1 MKKNIFTVLLLC
13 LSYYYSFSQVGIG
26 TTTPTAELEIQ
37 TSDVGDPLLDIPA
50 LEINPQTT
58 NVPTGST
65 TGQISV
71 IGDKLY
77 MYDGTRNKWLSIE
90 TTKLHYGRGGN
101 RNNEVLRYVGD
112 FGNQNSSALM
122 PFDGTIVHITARARG
137 GLANKDF
144 SVEIR
149 NGNAIVGTATTYS
162 LASSEFIDTTT
173 NTNFS
178 AGDYIISRIANTPTT
193 ATVQDLI
200 VTIWVKW
207 RQ

>member
-1 MKKNIFTVLLLC
+1 MKNIAYLLMLW
-13 LSYYYSFSQVGIG
+13 LFSINYSFAQVGIG
-26 TTTPTAELEIQ
+26 TTNPTAELEIE
-37 TSDVGDPLLDIPA
+37 TSDVGNPLLDIPA
-50 LEINPQTT
+50 LEINPQVSH
-58 NVPTGST
+58 VPIGTT

-90 TTKLHYGRGGN
+90 TTKLHFGRGGA
-101 RNNEVLRYVGD
+101 RSNEVMRYVGS

-122 PFDGTIVHITARARG
+122 PFDGTIVYISARARA

-149 NGNAIVGTATTYS
+149 NANAIIGTANTYS
-162 LASSEFIDTTT
+162 LVSREFIDTTV
-173 NTNFS
+173 NNDFS
-178 AGDYIISRIANTPTT
+178 AGDYIISRIENTPNN